1 VSERSTPG
9 HASAD
14 LVGLLNGEVG
24 RGDTVAMGRHLRE
37 CPSCSD
43 ELVDLA
49 VAHGALAAVARADRA
64 LDGTAPQAGPRP
76 GNQLAGSSPGTGLT
90 PFTPLRPLP
99 APERVRSSTPL
110 RRRDNVSGRAS
121 RTRHRR
127 LTSVAMAA
135 VAAVAALALSFVAV
149 GHGSGRPVVAR
160 ASLRPMDHG
169 AASAGGTVTVLADG
183 STRQLIVR
191 AADLSA
197 VSGHQYYE
205 VWLLDPTTSKML
217 PVGVLPPSGRG
228 AYSMSSGL
236 MAGYTAVDVSL
247 QRDDGNPAHSTTSV
261 LRASL

>member
-14 LVGLLNGEVG
+14 LVGLINGEVG
-24 RGDTVAMGRHLRE
+24 RRDTVAMARHLRE
-37 CPSCSD
+37 CPSCTD

-49 VAHGALAAVARADRA
+49 VAHGALASVVRADRA
-64 LDGTAPQAGPRP
+64 LDGTAPPGDPRP
-76 GNQLAGSSPGTGLT
+76 EDQLVGPSTRMPRT
-90 PFTPLRPLP
+90 PRTPLPS
-99 APERVRSSTPL
+99 PERVRSSTRL
-110 RRRDNVSGRAS
+110 RHGATVSGRAPWA
-121 RTRHRR
+121 RHRR
-127 LTSVAMAA
+127 LTTAALAA
-135 VAAVAALALSFVAV
+135 VAAVAALGLSFVAV

-160 ASLRPMDHG
+160 ASLRAMDHG
-169 AASAGGTVTVLADG
+169 AASEGGTVTVLADG
-183 STRQLIVR
+183 SIRQLIVR

-197 VSGHQYYE
+197 VSDHQYYE

-217 PVGVLPPSGRG
+217 PVGMLPPSGRG

-247 QRDDGNPAHSTTSV
+247 QRDDGSPAHSTTSV